1 VNETTEQDRT
11 PTSKARTSRSL
22 LSFGA
27 LLVVF
32 GLAVAATSAIA
43 GAPDSE
49 NADGQQLVGGVIV
62 LAGWAVLV
70 WGIHRFG
77 RASPA

>member
-1 VNETTEQDRT
+1 VNGTIDTAS
-11 PTSKARTSRSL
+11 TSTAGPSRRL
-22 LSFGA
+22 LSFGT
-27 LLVVF
+27 LLIVF

-49 NADGQQLVGGVIV
+49 NAELQQLVGGVIV
-62 LAGWAVLV
+62 LAGWAALI

-77 RASPA
+77 RASAA

>member
-1 VNETTEQDRT
+1 VSGATDATTTDT
-11 PTSKARTSRSL
+11 AGPSRRL

-27 LLVVF
+27 LLIVF

-49 NADGQQLVGGVIV
+49 NAYLQQQVGGMIV
-62 LAGWAVLV
+62 LAGWAALI

-77 RASPA
+77 RASAT

>member
-1 VNETTEQDRT
+1 VSGTIDTT
-11 PTSKARTSRSL
+11 TSTAGPSRRL

-27 LLVVF
+27 LLIVF

-43 GAPDSE
+43 GAPGSKD
-49 NADGQQLVGGVIV
+49 ADLQQLVGGVIV
-62 LAGWAVLV
+62 LAGWAALV

-77 RASPA
+77 RASAA